1 MDITHHFHNL
11 YTWENRSA
19 LFSVVGSIQSS
30 EYVEMGIVG
39 TISEVQVL
47 YTSTV
52 VFTVSRIGASESW
65 VCVCVCVCVCVNLLG
80 IDVEFFRS
88 F

>member
-1 MDITHHFHNL
+1 M
-11 YTWENRSA
+11 YTWANRSA
-19 LFSVVGSIQSS
+19 LFDVVESIQSS

-47 YTSTV
+47 YTSV
-52 VFTVSRIGASESW
+52 MFLFFFCSVFTVSRIGASESW
-65 VCVCVCVCVCVNLLG
+65 CVCVNLLG
-80 IDVEFFRS
+80 IDVEFLKS

>member
-1 MDITHHFHNL
+1 M
-11 YTWENRSA
+11 
-19 LFSVVGSIQSS
+19 LFNVVGSIQRS

-39 TISEVQVL
+39 TISEVHVR
-47 YTSTV
+47 S

-65 VCVCVCVCVCVNLLG
+65 CVCVNILG
-80 IDVEFFRS
+80 IDVEFLKS

>member
-1 MDITHHFHNL
+1 M
-11 YTWENRSA
+11 
-19 LFSVVGSIQSS
+19 LFNVVGSIQRS

-39 TISEVQVL
+39 TISEVHVQ
-47 YTSTV
+47 S
-52 VFTVSRIGASESW
+52 VFTVSRNGASESW
-65 VCVCVCVCVCVNLLG
+65 CVCVCVCVNLLG

>member
-1 MDITHHFHNL
+1 M
-11 YTWENRSA
+11 
-19 LFSVVGSIQSS
+19 LFNVVGSIQRS

-39 TISEVQVL
+39 TISEVHVQ
-47 YTSTV
+47 S
-52 VFTVSRIGASESW
+52 VFTVSRNGASESW
-65 VCVCVCVCVCVNLLG
+65 CVCMCVCVCVCVNLLG